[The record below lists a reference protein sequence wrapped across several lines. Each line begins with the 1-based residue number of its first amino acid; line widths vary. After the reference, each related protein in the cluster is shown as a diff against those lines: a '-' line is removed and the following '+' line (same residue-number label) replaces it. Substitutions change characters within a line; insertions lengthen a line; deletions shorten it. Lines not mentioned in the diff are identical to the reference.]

1 MNTSF
6 RAFTLVASMSVGF
19 LGSAPTAR
27 SEPTSPCVQAANDVS
42 QAVTKDPKKVLL
54 IVEDALVI
62 NETCACEIV
71 RAAIQSSGA
80 DAAMV
85 EQIVLT
91 AISVAPSQSAMIT
104 ECAKMSGQ
112 PVAQSETT
120 EDESGKNPIN
130 RNSSGKNPSGKNPS
144 GKNALADASGS
155 GAVNPIMP
163 EVNADGSSNKGGPS
177 LGNFA
182 GNVRGV
188 YLVYPAAGVI
198 TTPQSVDESSDQ
210 CCEGSH
216 QKTVSVPRSRRTRNI
231 IPLSPSEAH
240 AG

>member
-1 MNTSF
+1 MNPSF
-6 RAFTLVASMSVGF
+6 RAITLVVSLSAGF
-19 LGSAPTAR
+19 LGSVPLVQA
-27 SEPTSPCVQAANDVS
+27 EPSSACVQAANDVS

-62 NETCACEIV
+62 NESCACEIV

-80 DAAMV
+80 DAAMIQ
-85 EQIVLT
+85 QIVQT
-91 AISVAPSQSAMIT
+91 GIAVVPGQAGMIT
-104 ECAKMSGQ
+104 ECAAASGQ

-120 EDESGKNPIN
+120 EDESGKNPTSRDSN
-130 RNSSGKNPSGKNPS
+130 GKNPS
-144 GKNALADASGS
+144 GKNAIADSSSAK
-155 GAVNPIMP
+155 NPIMP
-163 EVNADGSSNKGGPS
+163 EVDAEGSRAASGSSGPS

-198 TTPQSVDESSDQ
+198 TTPQATEVHNDECCDGGHQQSVKATQ
-210 CCEGSH
+210 
-216 QKTVSVPRSRRTRNI
+216 SRRTRNI
-231 IPLSPSEAH
+231 VPLSPSEAQ

>member
-6 RAFTLVASMSVGF
+6 RAFTLVAATSMGL
-19 LGSAPTAR
+19 LGSRPTALA
-27 SEPTSPCVQAANDVS
+27 EPTSPCLQAASDVS

-62 NETCACEIV
+62 NESCACEIV

-80 DAAMV
+80 YSALV
-85 EQIVLT
+85 EQIVQT
-91 AISVAPSQSAMIT
+91 AISVAQSQSAIII
-104 ECAKMSGQ
+104 ECAKTSGQ
-112 PVAQSETT
+112 PLAQSEKT
-120 EDESGKNPIN
+120 EGESGKNPVS
-130 RNSSGKNPSGKNPS
+130 RDSSEVNPS
-144 GKNALADASGS
+144 GKNAIADSSGS
-155 GAVNPIMP
+155 GATNPIMP
-163 EVNADGSSNKGGPS
+163 EVSADGSANKGGPS

-198 TTPQSVDESSDQ
+198 TTPQSAEESTDQ
-210 CCEGSH
+210 CCEGGH